1 MQEKTQWMKYYLEYC
16 RKQKNLNDK
25 TIKAYRID
33 LRQYIDFL
41 ASRNFEITTQSVR
54 TYVMFLH
61 DSYQVRSIKRKV
73 GSVLSLACQAT
84 SADHLTENNTT
95 ACG

>member
-41 ASRNFEITTQSVR
+41 ASRKLSGAK
-54 TYVMFLH
+54 
-61 DSYQVRSIKRKV
+61 YQKESCI
-73 GSVLSLACQAT
+73 
-84 SADHLTENNTT
+84 D
-95 ACG
+95 